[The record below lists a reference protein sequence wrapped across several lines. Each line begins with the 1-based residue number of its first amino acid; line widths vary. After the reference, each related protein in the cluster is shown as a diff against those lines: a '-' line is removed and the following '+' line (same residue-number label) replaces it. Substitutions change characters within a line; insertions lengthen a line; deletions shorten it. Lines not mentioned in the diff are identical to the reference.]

1 MLASPATRRPT
12 TIDELISAQ
21 LAAALDSV
29 DIASRR
35 VFPGK
40 LQGERRSKARGRSVE
55 FEDYRQYVPGD
66 DLRHIDWN
74 VFARLDRFFIKI
86 FQEEQDLAVHLV
98 LDASASMD
106 AGNPNKLLMA
116 QRIAMALGYSA
127 LAGNNRV
134 AAWIFGGG
142 GGTAA
147 PGASAGLRAMPAVR
161 GKRASQQLA
170 RFIIDQT
177 WPPPPASP
185 VRDGASPSAEQL
197 AAGEFT
203 TALKTIARSR
213 TGRGVVIV
221 LSDFLIPGGYAEGLT
236 MLAGGG
242 ATPWDVVLLQ
252 VLSPGE
258 LDPLSETDGHGGKI
272 VLGDLRLTD
281 VETGRVAEVTVTPD
295 LVKSYLSRLESY
307 QRKLTEFAAQRGM
320 THLVVRSDADVAKL
334 VLDELRKRGVVG

>member
-1 MLASPATRRPT
+1 MLASPATHRPT

-35 VFPGK
+35 IFPGK

-55 FEDYRQYVPGD
+55 FEDFRPYVAGD

-74 VFARLDRFFIKI
+74 VFARLDRFFIKV

-106 AGNPNKLLMA
+106 AGNPNKLLFA
-116 QRIAMALGYSA
+116 QRAAMALGYAA

-134 AAWIFGGG
+134 GAWVFGGG
-142 GGTAA
+142 MN
-147 PGASAGLRAMPAVR
+147 GASAGLRIMQPVR
-161 GKRASQQLA
+161 GKRATQQLG
-170 RFIIDQT
+170 RFILDQT
-177 WPPPPASP
+177 WPAMPAREGLLVGGS
-185 VRDGASPSAEQL
+185 GAAPDQL

-203 TALKTIARSR
+203 TALRSIARSR
-213 TGRGVVIV
+213 TGRGVVVV
-221 LSDFLIPGGYAEGLT
+221 LSDLLIPGGYSEGLT
-236 MLAGGG
+236 LLAGDGSS
-242 ATPWDVVLLQ
+242 PWDVVLLQ

-258 LDPLSETDGHGGKI
+258 IDPLSETDGHGGKI

-295 LVKSYLSRLESY
+295 LVKRYVSRLEAY
-307 QRKLTEFAAQRGM
+307 QGALAQFAASRGM

-334 VLDELRKRGVVG
+334 VLEELRKRGVVG

>member
-1 MLASPATRRPT
+1 MLASPATHRPT
-12 TIDELISAQ
+12 AIDELIPAQ

-106 AGNPNKLLMA
+106 AGNPNKLLVA

-142 GGTAA
+142 SQS
-147 PGASAGLRAMPAVR
+147 ASAGLRVMQPVR
-161 GKRASQQLA
+161 GKRAAQQLG
-170 RFIIDQT
+170 RFILDQT
-177 WPPPPASP
+177 WPAPAATP
-185 VRDGASPSAEQL
+185 ARDGAASSADQL

-203 TALKTIARSR
+203 TALKMIARSR
-213 TGRGVVIV
+213 TGRGVVVV
-221 LSDFLIPGGYAEGLT
+221 LSDLLIPGGYAEGLT

-295 LVKSYLSRLESY
+295 LVKSYLARLDSY
-307 QRKLTEFAAQRGM
+307 QRKLSEFAAQRGM
-320 THLVVRSDADVAKL
+320 THLVVRSDADIAKL
-334 VLDELRKRGVVG
+334 VLDELRKKGVVG

>member
-1 MLASPATRRPT
+1 VLASPATHRPT
-12 TIDELISAQ
+12 SIEELLPAQ

-55 FEDYRQYVPGD
+55 FEDYRQYVAGD

-106 AGNPNKLLMA
+106 AGNPNKLLFA
-116 QRIAMALGYSA
+116 QRVMMALGYAA

-142 GGTAA
+142 SSSS
-147 PGASAGLRAMPAVR
+147 ASSGLRAMQPVR
-161 GKRASQQLA
+161 GKRAGQQLG
-170 RFIIDQT
+170 RFILDQT
-177 WPPPPASP
+177 WPTS
-185 VRDGASPSAEQL
+185 VMREGASQSAEKL
-197 AAGEFT
+197 AGGEFT
-203 TALKTIARSR
+203 HALKMIARSR
-213 TGRGVVIV
+213 TGRGVVVV
-221 LSDFLIPGGYAEGLT
+221 LSDLLIPGGYAEGLT

-242 ATPWDVVLLQ
+242 STPWDVVLLQ

-258 LDPLSETDGHGGKI
+258 LDPMSETDGHGGKI

-281 VETGRVAEVTVTPD
+281 VETGRVAEVTVTQE
-295 LVKSYLSRLESY
+295 LVKGYLSRLETY
-307 QRKLTEFAAQRGM
+307 QRRLAEFAAQRGM
-320 THLVVRSDADVAKL
+320 THLVVRSNADVGRL
-334 VLDELRKRGVVG
+334 VMDELRKKGVVG